1 MMQSLVKQPYFVIG
15 TDTGVGKTYFSQRL
29 IQHFVAQGCKTI
41 GMKPVASGF
50 DPLPNGEWEN
60 EDVAQLCA
68 ASNVTAPMDLIN
80 PYAFRP
86 AIAPHIAAA
95 EAGVSIEIDTICS
108 AYDNLAKRSELV
120 VVEGAGGLMVPLN
133 NEQTLLHLVKAL
145 QLPVILVV
153 GMRLGCIN
161 HALLT
166 MQVLEAHGVAVAGW
180 VANHIDP
187 AMSRQQ
193 ENLKT
198 LQSLIKTPLL
208 DTLQWQAN

>member
-1 MMQSLVKQPYFVIG
+1 MMQSLAKQSYFVIG
-15 TDTGVGKTYFSQRL
+15 TDTGVGKTYFSHRL
-29 IQHFVAQGCKTI
+29 IQHFVSQSIQTI
-41 GMKPVASGF
+41 GMKPIASGF
-50 DPLPNGEWEN
+50 DQLPSGEWEN

-68 ASNVTAPMDLIN
+68 ASNVKADMDLIN
-80 PYAFRP
+80 PYAFKP

-95 EAGVSIEIDTICS
+95 EADVEIKLDTIVT
-108 AYDNLAKRSELV
+108 AYQALSQQAEIV

-133 NEQTLLHLVKAL
+133 QTQTLLDMVKVL

-166 MQVLEAHGVAVAGW
+166 MQVLTAHGIEVAGW
-180 VANHIDP
+180 VANQIDP
-187 AMSRQQ
+187 AMSRYQ

-198 LQSLIKTPLL
+198 LQSLINVPLL
-208 DTLQWQAN
+208 DTLEWQAN